1 MCILVFI
8 RTTTLS
14 SSIAWCN
21 CPTCEEA
28 LHEVSLI
35 VKFLQYYSFWW
46 LAKHF
51 DFLLS
56 IYCRSAPGVSLLLG
70 IGYSEYFDLKLVL
83 QYSRCILL
91 LSGTVHHTVQWF
103 DHQGYVLVSLFST
116 ALCFWSIEKW
126 FDHLHHR
133 STSSGLS
140 LPHCN
145 ISSTL
150 DRTVMALKMVSIIL
164 HLFTHI
170 EKLLKTADSI
180 LGCLGWR
187 RQNITFFLKASK
199 NMT

>member
-1 MCILVFI
+1 MCILVLI
-8 RTTTLS
+8 RTTTIS
-14 SSIAWCN
+14 SSSARCN
-21 CPTCEEA
+21 CPACEEA

-56 IYCRSAPGVSLLLG
+56 IYCRPAPGVSLLLG
-70 IGYSEYFDLKLVL
+70 VGYSEYFALKLVL

-91 LSGTVHHTVQWF
+91 LPGTVHHTVQWL
-103 DHQGYVLVSLFST
+103 DHQCYALVSLFST
-116 ALCFWSIEKW
+116 ALCFY
-126 FDHLHHR
+126 HR

-164 HLFTHI
+164 HLFIHI

-187 RQNITFFLKASK
+187 RQNITFSLKASK
-199 NMT
+199 NMA